1 MLTGRTRLIIA
12 AGILIPAVIYLGLDE
27 QKKSRFR
34 PDAPSAS
41 QQQSDYYIVNG
52 KIRDYSARGA
62 LEQQLSA
69 RQLEHLPALQQTT
82 VIEPQLTIFDA
93 SSPPQ
98 SVSSKAG
105 IILDDNSQ
113 VTLAGNV
120 VLQNNPDQSRAT
132 ILTTEALL
140 FFPQKDLIQ
149 TDRPVVLTS
158 PIGKTTATGMTIDT
172 RHSKIDLL
180 SKVKGIYH
188 VQ

>member
-12 AGILIPAVIYLGLDE
+12 AGILIPTVIYLGLDE
-27 QKKSRFR
+27 PKKSRLS
-34 PDAPSAS
+34 PDAPSAT

-52 KIRDYSARGA
+52 KIRDYSAQGT

-69 RQLEHLPALQQTT
+69 LQLEHLPALQQTT
-82 VIEPQLTIFDA
+82 VIAPQLTIFDA
-93 SSPPQ
+93 DTPPQ
-98 SVSSKAG
+98 SISSKAG

-113 VTLAGNV
+113 VTLAGSV
-120 VLQNNPDQSRAT
+120 VLQNNPDKSQAT

-140 FFPQKDLIQ
+140 FFPQKDLIE
-149 TDRPVVLTS
+149 TDRPVVLIS
-158 PIGKTTATGMTIDT
+158 PAGKTTATGMTIDT

-180 SKVKGIYH
+180 SEVKGIYH